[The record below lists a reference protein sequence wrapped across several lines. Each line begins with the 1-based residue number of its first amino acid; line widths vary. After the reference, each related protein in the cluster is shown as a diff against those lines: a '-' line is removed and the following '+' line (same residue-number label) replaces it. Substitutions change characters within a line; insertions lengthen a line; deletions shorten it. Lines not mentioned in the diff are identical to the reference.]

1 MFQKTTGVPCDWQS
15 SKEDDLKAMVSQVR
29 IGNLLVL
36 LTILVTSAGNL
47 SAQDNQGKTGAAAL
61 PGINWTVD
69 QLKQSVA
76 SVRPGRVMLPK
87 KWPNDARVAVV
98 VSFDVDNE
106 TFFLAEGNTAPGPVS
121 NEEYGATEGLPRIIA
136 MLDRLNV
143 PATFF
148 TPAVST
154 IIAPQIIPQIMKS
167 GRNEIALHGWIHES
181 VEKLND
187 AALEEKLMVQAIDH
201 YTKQTGKKP
210 VGSRTGSWQFSPYTL
225 DIEQKL
231 GLLYDSS
238 LMAMDVPYELMSN
251 GKDTG
256 ILELPVTWVQD
267 DYPYFIASGSLPSP
281 EMIFKVYR
289 DEFDMAYR
297 EGTFLMLTFH
307 PQIERRSRFL
317 YLEQLIAYMKTKPG
331 VWFATAEQV
340 ANYVKSN
347 PTIDDAFGRMEEG
360 K

>member
-1 MFQKTTGVPCDWQS
+1 VTQLNRNAFIAKGILVMAVLIFGLAPNLKAQDKDKPKTGVAAVP
-15 SKEDDLKAMVSQVR
+15 
-29 IGNLLVL
+29 
-36 LTILVTSAGNL
+36 
-47 SAQDNQGKTGAAAL
+47 GATMT
-61 PGINWTVD
+61 PD
-69 QLKQSVA
+69 QLKQMVA
-76 SVRPGRVMLPK
+76 LVRPGRVMLPK
-87 KWPNDARVAVV
+87 TWPNNARVAVV
-98 VSFDVDNE
+98 LSFDVDNE
-106 TFFLAEGNTAPGPVS
+106 TFFLAEGNNMPAPVA
-121 NEEYGATEGLPRIIA
+121 NEEYGATEGLPRILA
-136 MLDRLNV
+136 MLDRFDV

-154 IIAPQIIPQIMKS
+154 IIAPQIIPQITKS
-167 GRNEIALHGWIHES
+167 GRHEIALHGWIHES
-181 VEKLND
+181 VEVLND
-187 AALEEKLMVQAIDH
+187 AAMEEKLMVQAMDH
-201 YTKQTGKKP
+201 YTKATGKKP
-210 VGSRTGSWQFSPYTL
+210 VGSRTGSWQFSPYTMG
-225 DIEQKL
+225 IEQKL

-256 ILELPVTWVQD
+256 VIELPVTWVQD

-281 EMIFKVYR
+281 ELIFKTYQ

-307 PQIERRSRFL
+307 PQIERRSRIL

-347 PTIDDAFGRMEEG
+347 PTVDSPFGRMEQ
-360 K
+360 